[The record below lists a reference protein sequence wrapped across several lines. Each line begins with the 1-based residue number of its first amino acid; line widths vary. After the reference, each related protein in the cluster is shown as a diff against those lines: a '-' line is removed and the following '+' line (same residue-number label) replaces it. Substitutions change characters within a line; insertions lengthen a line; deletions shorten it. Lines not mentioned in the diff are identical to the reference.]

1 MLADVL
7 LALLPAQTITAFGL
21 KQSFGPHPVAPELKA
36 MYLREARRPRAIA
49 ALKAQERQLVPAN
62 PEAWERAHEQ
72 VRCPTLIL
80 WGENDKL
87 VPLAQAMKLQ
97 SAITTSGLVV
107 FPAVGHSPQIEEPA
121 RVLAQLLPF
130 LRQVDSR

>member
-1 MLADVL
+1 
-7 LALLPAQTITAFGL
+7 
-21 KQSFGPHPVAPELKA
+21 
-36 MYLREARRPRAIA
+36 MYLREARRPGAIA
-49 ALKAQERQLVPAN
+49 ALKTQERQLVPAN

-80 WGENDKL
+80 WGQNDKL

-97 SAITTSGLVV
+97 NAISNSGLVV

-121 RVLAQLLPF
+121 RVLTQLLPF